1 MCFSFQNVGDV
12 ALPGGKMDECD
23 ADDTATALR
32 EATEEIGLDP
42 GLVRVVANLDPFI
55 SSVRFDQTCKLNKN
69 FLPTHSIFQAS
80 SKNIVYVCFATN

>member
-1 MCFSFQNVGDV
+1 
-12 ALPGGKMDECD
+12 MDECD

-55 SSVRFDQTCKLNKN
+55 SSVRFDQTCKLNN
-69 FLPTHSIFQAS
+69 SIFQGS